1 MIAARPGRRP
11 TQRTLGAALVP
22 ALLLA
27 IGCGGGSS
35 GSGGS
40 SAPRTSSEASSAT
53 EGGSSSSPSNTSES
67 GSGSPGSSSGST
79 THSVTASSAASG
91 SPYAAQYSSAPA
103 LETLT
108 GRASYYSDRLA
119 GRSTASGE
127 PYRTTEFTAASRDL
141 RFGTILRVTRE
152 DTGTVTYARVN
163 DRGPF
168 GDRRRIIDLSRAA
181 AEELDMIRAGVVPV
195 RVEIVYRP
203 AR

>member
-1 MIAARPGRRP
+1 MMPTHPGRRP
-11 TQRTLGAALVP
+11 TARTLRAGLFG
-22 ALLLA
+22 ALLLTL
-27 IGCGGGSS
+27 GCGGGSG

-40 SAPRTSSEASSAT
+40 SAARASAPASSGS
-53 EGGSSSSPSNTSES
+53 EGTAGEQAATSES
-67 GSGSPGSSSGST
+67 GSGAATDPAGST
-79 THSVTASSAASG
+79 THSVTASSATSG

-152 DTGTVTYARVN
+152 DTGAVTYARVN

-168 GDRRRIIDLSRAA
+168 GDRRRIIDLSN
-181 AEELDMIRAGVVPV
+181 
-195 RVEIVYRP
+195 VETALSLEMALAKLKLRIVSEV
-203 AR
+203 

>member
-1 MIAARPGRRP
+1 M
-11 TQRTLGAALVP
+11 
-22 ALLLA
+22 
-27 IGCGGGSS
+27 
-35 GSGGS
+35 
-40 SAPRTSSEASSAT
+40 
-53 EGGSSSSPSNTSES
+53 
-67 GSGSPGSSSGST
+67 
-79 THSVTASSAASG
+79 
-91 SPYAAQYSSAPA
+91 
-103 LETLT
+103 
-108 GRASYYSDRLA
+108 A

-152 DTGTVTYARVN
+152 DTGAVTYARVN

-195 RVEIVYRP
+195 RVEIVHRP

>member
-1 MIAARPGRRP
+1 MMADDNGRRP
-11 TQRTLGAALVP
+11 TRVRRAALFSTLLV
-22 ALLLA
+22 AL
-27 IGCGGGSS
+27 GCGGGSS
-35 GSGGS
+35 GSGES
-40 SAPRTSSEASSAT
+40 SAPHSTAPA
-53 EGGSSSSPSNTSES
+53 
-67 GSGSPGSSSGST
+67 SSGSEAAVSEPST
-79 THSVTASSAASG
+79 TSEAGSGAATGIAGSSTHAVTPSGAASR
-91 SPYAAQYSSAPA
+91 SPYAAEYASAPA

-152 DTGTVTYARVN
+152 DTGAVTYARVN

-168 GDRRRIIDLSRAA
+168 GDQRRIVDLSRAA

-195 RVEIVYRP
+195 RVEIVHRP
-203 AR
+203 TR

>member
-1 MIAARPGRRP
+1 MSRFLSRWSSLCG
-11 TQRTLGAALVP
+11 V
-22 ALLLA
+22 LLA
-27 IGCGGGSS
+27 LGCGGGS
-35 GSGGS
+35 G
-40 SAPRTSSEASSAT
+40 
-53 EGGSSSSPSNTSES
+53 
-67 GSGSPGSSSGST
+67 SSGST
-79 THSVTASSAASG
+79 TPSSSPSHVSSGGSTGAASSASGSSSTASG
-91 SPYAAQYSSAPA
+91 SSEGTAGHSGAASSSSSNNPYAAQYRDAPA

-152 DTGTVTYARVN
+152 DTGAVTYARVN

-168 GDRRRIIDLSRAA
+168 GDRRRIVDLSRAA
-181 AEELDMIRAGVVPV
+181 AEELDMIRAGVVSV
-195 RVEIVYRP
+195 RVEIVHRP

>member
-1 MIAARPGRRP
+1 MMPTHPGRRP
-11 TQRTLGAALVP
+11 TARTLRAGLFG
-22 ALLLA
+22 ALLLTL
-27 IGCGGGSS
+27 GCGGGSG

-40 SAPRTSSEASSAT
+40 SAARASAPASSGS
-53 EGGSSSSPSNTSES
+53 EGTAGEQAATSES
-67 GSGSPGSSSGST
+67 GSGAATDPAGST
-79 THSVTASSAASG
+79 THSVTANSATSG

-152 DTGTVTYARVN
+152 DTGAVTYARVN

-195 RVEIVYRP
+195 RVEIVHRP